1 MRSFFGNLQI
11 CDSRLPN
18 HCISLRFRKEFAAA
32 AARPSKTVEN
42 RCALGWAPGPPKAK
56 FLKAVSGSLGFPL
69 VSLGIRCKAHKN
81 LKKSLL
87 GPFFSTARPPA
98 GFLSFYLIN
107 WIAPIFNLNIVD
119 FLQKPRQKS
128 GSIFGN
134 LQICDASFA
143 KPLHFL

>member
-1 MRSFFGNLQI
+1 MKN
-11 CDSRLPN
+11 
-18 HCISLRFRKEFAAA
+18 RF
-32 AARPSKTVEN
+32 
-42 RCALGWAPGPPKAK
+42 ALGWAPGRPKAK
-56 FLKAVSGSLGFPL
+56 SIKAVSGALGFPW
-69 VSLGIRCKAHKN
+69 VSQRIRCKAHKN
-81 LKKSLL
+81 WKKSLL

-107 WIAPIFNLNIVD
+107 WIAPIFNLNIVG